1 MEDTKVTAKLA
12 IRDTLLDLIEAN
24 NNFKAASLSDS
35 ALPAWVMD
43 SIDNLSD
50 RERGIRTA
58 TQLTYTK
65 EQNRQETLKCP
76 GIIAVSS
83 NTILLGNRLNKA
95 KENFKQ
101 AMNSYRSLFGESF
114 SMTSLGSKEIR
125 ETLLGHLK
133 LQHLHFVQSYRR
145 IRLFPTVP
153 ERIGFSWAAT
163 HTGTVKMT
171 AEKAI
176 DHLRSKFTHGGN
188 LQKDIQTL
196 EGLPG
201 DTQIVIKRHLSS
213 HLRANL
219 TWSDE
224 IEQLRDLNKESKK
237 EYPAQINAP
246 TPLFICLNP
255 EQPMPEFNKI
265 RQLDTTNRQ
274 ARLRRKDACLKKLSQ
289 RSGSVIY
296 TSEFHCIADKV
307 T

>member
-1 MEDTKVTAKLA
+1 MEDNKVTAKLA

-24 NNFKAASLSDS
+24 NAFKASSLSDS
-35 ALPAWVMD
+35 ALPAWIMGGTD
-43 SIDNLSD
+43 SLSD
-50 RERGIRTA
+50 REKGIKTA

-76 GIIAVSS
+76 GIIAVSP
-83 NTILLGNRLNKA
+83 NTVILGNELNRA

-125 ETLLGHLK
+125 ETLLGSLK

-145 IRLFPTVP
+145 IKLFPTPP

-171 AEKAI
+171 AAKAVN
-176 DHLRSKFTHGGN
+176 HLRSKFTHGGN
-188 LQKDIQTL
+188 LLKDIQTL

-201 DTQIVIKRHLSS
+201 DTRVVIKRHLSS

-219 TWSDE
+219 TWSEE
-224 IEQLRDLNKESKK
+224 IEQLGDFNKESKK

-246 TPLFICLNP
+246 IPLFICLNP
-255 EQPMPEFNKI
+255 GQQMPEFNKI

-289 RSGSVIY
+289 RSGSIIY
-296 TSEFHCIADKV
+296 TS
-307 T
+307 